1 MPHGQC
7 QSLHPTLPPPLMSPP
22 AVSRGC
28 PQAALDSDEED
39 AEDKAKQRAWDD
51 WADANPRGAGNS
63 KLRPCA

>member
-1 MPHGQC
+1 MAVAAPA
-7 QSLHPTLPPPLMSPP
+7 SAAPSDVPF
-22 AVSRGC
+22 AVSPGC

-51 WADANPRGAGNS
+51 WKDANPRGAGNS